1 MPGARKGSRYWRWG
15 QGLVGAESG
24 EGRRTP
30 GRAQT
35 WEMAQASWEGHEREG
50 ALSLGRDEEL
60 WPVGYGFLKKDT
72 GFRQCL
78 EKAAECG
85 VGRGCRAVMSSR
97 GNKQISQMERGP
109 WGLGEEIVL
118 QGREES
124 PARGLRIRGS
134 GWSHRIMGRSR
145 SPGISKRTPGVQGGQ
160 QGPEKGC

>member
-1 MPGARKGSRYWRWG
+1 M
-15 QGLVGAESG
+15 VGAESG

-35 WEMAQASWEGHEREG
+35 WEKAQASWEGHEREG
-50 ALSLGRDEEL
+50 ALGLGRDEEL
-60 WPVGYGFLKKDT
+60 WPVGYGFLKKST
-72 GFRQCL
+72 GFLQCL

-85 VGRGCRAVMSSR
+85 VGRGCRSVMSR
-97 GNKQISQMERGP
+97 GNKQISQMGRGP

-118 QGREES
+118 QGREGS
-124 PARGLRIRGS
+124 PGRGLRIRGS
-134 GWSHRIMGRSR
+134 GWSHRILGRSR